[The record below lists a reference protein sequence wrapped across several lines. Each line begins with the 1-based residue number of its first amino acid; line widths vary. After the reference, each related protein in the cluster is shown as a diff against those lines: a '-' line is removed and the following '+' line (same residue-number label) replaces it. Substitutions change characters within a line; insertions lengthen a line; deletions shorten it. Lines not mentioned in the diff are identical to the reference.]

1 MWSALFFYNAV
12 SPEEACMVRPD
23 LGGLRDEELLLE
35 FQRGDAQAFEILV
48 QRYRRGIYN
57 FLLRST
63 REPEAAADLYQE
75 VFLRVVHRSGT
86 FKENSKFSSWLY
98 AIARNIC
105 IDHSRRMSH
114 RRHRSLDAPTSPDTG
129 GGTMLDRVGDSKS
142 DVGRS
147 VVSGKLRIKIATAVE
162 ELPHDQRE
170 VFLMRQIQGMA
181 FQDIADTVEVPLNT
195 VKSRMRYA
203 LERLRAELGDY
214 ESYAKDMKI

>member
-1 MWSALFFYNAV
+1 
-12 SPEEACMVRPD
+12 
-23 LGGLRDEELLLE
+23 
-35 FQRGDAQAFEILV
+35 
-48 QRYRRGIYN
+48 
-57 FLLRST
+57 
-63 REPEAAADLYQE
+63 
-75 VFLRVVHRSGT
+75 
-86 FKENSKFSSWLY
+86 
-98 AIARNIC
+98 
-105 IDHSRRMSH
+105 
-114 RRHRSLDAPTSPDTG
+114 
-129 GGTMLDRVGDSKS
+129 MLDRVGDSKS